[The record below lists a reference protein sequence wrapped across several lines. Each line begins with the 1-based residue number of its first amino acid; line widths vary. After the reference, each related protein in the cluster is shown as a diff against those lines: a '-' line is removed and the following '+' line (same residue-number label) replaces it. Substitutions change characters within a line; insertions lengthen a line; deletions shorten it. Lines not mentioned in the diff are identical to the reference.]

1 MSDQIT
7 QLVSTAVELGHA
19 IRSRRKALKMTQE
32 ELAMATGVSA
42 ATVIAIEKGKETAQV
57 SLVLQ
62 LCRDLGLRLT
72 VGT

>member
-7 QLVSTAVELGHA
+7 QLVSTAAELGHA

>member
-7 QLVSTAVELGHA
+7 QQVSTAAELGHA